1 MTLDSEAA
9 NEDCYLE
16 LRDRTPV
23 IVHRARARDR
33 RDVAAFV
40 ERLSA
45 DSIELR
51 FSTPVRSEAVTDEV
65 LGTSGSEERLSLLME
80 TIEEVPRIV
89 GNGEYIRY
97 FRDPSRAEVAFLVT
111 DEFQGRGAGTLLL
124 HELAR
129 RARLAGIRWFTAV
142 VMAEN
147 FAMRDVFLRA
157 GFPYRVVCDGPTLL
171 IELDIGEA
179 VDPRAELYPTHIG
192 RIGQPGGPPNL
203 LTPLLVVG

>member
-1 MTLDSEAA
+1 MTLETETA

-23 IVHRARARDR
+23 IVRRARARDR
-33 RDVAAFV
+33 GDVVAFV
-40 ERLSA
+40 ERLST

-51 FSTPVRSEAVTDEV
+51 FSTPVRPEAVTQEV
-65 LGTSGSEERLSLLME
+65 LGASGSGERVSLLIE

-89 GNGEYIRY
+89 GNGEYVRY

-111 DEFQGRGAGTLLL
+111 DEFQGRGASTLLL
-124 HELAR
+124 NELAR
-129 RARLAGIRWFTAV
+129 RARMAGIRWFTAV

-179 VDPRAELYPTHIG
+179 ADLKAGLYPTHIG
-192 RIGQPGGPPNL
+192 RIGQPGGPQGL
-203 LTPLLVVG
+203 LAPLGVE